1 MDRAATTVAVRHFVN
16 PMASLSYVVSGSLF
30 GFVAIKSE
38 IVSWYRIQEMFRFDA
53 FHMYGVLGSAVLVAA
68 VSLWLLKRLGVASLS
83 GEPIAMSPKA
93 PNYRAYVYGGTL
105 FGVGWSLTGVC
116 PGPILVLI
124 GAGLP
129 AFLLVLASAVL
140 GTWTYGS
147 LRSRLPH

>member
-1 MDRAATTVAVRHFVN
+1 
-16 PMASLSYVVSGSLF
+16 MASLSYVVSGSLF